1 MSFGQSAPSA
11 SPKQIA
17 YLLSLV
23 KQAGHDGFRDARGPL
38 GLTQRQAAG
47 KFSKSEAST
56 LIDLLLNGDGSGD
69 DGDEYGSRQNSDR
82 NDRSRHDSSR
92 QNGSRPDSSR
102 VGDGTTAISGE
113 RISATERLALDRAD
127 LLRGMPA
134 ELLAGELERRGWAV
148 SAP

>member
-23 KQAGHDGFRDARGPL
+23 KQAGHDGFRDSRGPL

-56 LIDLLLNGDGSGD
+56 LIDLLLNGEASDEDG
-69 DGDEYGSRQNSDR
+69 GSYNG
-82 NDRSRHDSSR
+82 RHDSGPARS
-92 QNGSRPDSSR
+92 GT
-102 VGDGTTAISGE
+102 VGNSATAISGE

-148 SAP
+148 SAPA

>member
-23 KQAGHDGFRDARGPL
+23 KQAGHDGFRDACGPL

-56 LIDLLLNGDGSGD
+56 LIDLLLNGEGKRRRRRRVRQPTDG
-69 DGDEYGSRQNSDR
+69 
-82 NDRSRHDSSR
+82 SRHDSSQHDSSGSR
-92 QNGSRPDSSR
+92 GRRNGDQRGADLPPRNGSSTGPICC
-102 VGDGTTAISGE
+102 GA
-113 RISATERLALDRAD
+113 
-127 LLRGMPA
+127 PA
-134 ELLAGELERRGWAV
+134 ELLAGELERRDGR

>member
-23 KQAGHDGFRDARGPL
+23 KQAGHDGFRDGRGPL

-56 LIDLLLNGDGSGD
+56 LIDLLLNG
-69 DGDEYGSRQNSDR
+69 EAN
-82 NDRSRHDSSR
+82 
-92 QNGSRPDSSR
+92 
-102 VGDGTTAISGE
+102 GDGGGHERGGADSGATAISGE

>member
-23 KQAGHDGFRDARGPL
+23 KQAGHDGFRDGRGPL

-56 LIDLLLNGDGSGD
+56 LIDLLLNGEASD
-69 DGDEYGSRQNSDR
+69 DHGGGG
-82 NDRSRHDSSR
+82 RHDSGTGT
-92 QNGSRPDSSR
+92 NGA
-102 VGDGTTAISGE
+102 TAISGE

-148 SAP
+148 SAPA

>member
-23 KQAGHDGFRDARGPL
+23 KQAGHDGFRDGRGPL

-56 LIDLLLNGDGSGD
+56 LIDLLLNGEASEHDGGQDSG
-69 DGDEYGSRQNSDR
+69 
-82 NDRSRHDSSR
+82 RHDGGGVER
-92 QNGSRPDSSR
+92 GA
-102 VGDGTTAISGE
+102 TAISGE

>member
-23 KQAGHDGFRDARGPL
+23 KQAGHDGFRDGRGPL

-56 LIDLLLNGDGSGD
+56 LIDLLLNGEASGD
-69 DGDEYGSRQNSDR
+69 DGGTYDR
-82 NDRSRHDSSR
+82 GRHDS
-92 QNGSRPDSSR
+92 
-102 VGDGTTAISGE
+102 GTVASGATAISGE

-134 ELLAGELERRGWAV
+134 ELLAGELERRGWGV
-148 SAP
+148 SAPA

>member
-17 YLLSLV
+17 YLLTLV
-23 KQAGHDGFRDARGPL
+23 KTAGHEGFRDGRGPL

-47 KFSKSEAST
+47 KFSRSEAST
-56 LIDLLLNGDGSGD
+56 LIDLLVNGETSGD
-69 DGDEYGSRQNSDR
+69 EGGA
-82 NDRSRHDSSR
+82 
-92 QNGSRPDSSR
+92 P
-102 VGDGTTAISGE
+102 AISGE
-113 RISATERLALDRAD
+113 RISATDRLALDRAD

>member
-56 LIDLLLNGDGSGD
+56 LIDLLLNGEGSGD
-69 DGDEYGSRQNSDR
+69 DGGAYGSRHDG
-82 NDRSRHDSSR
+82 SRHDSSR
-92 QNGSRPDSSR
+92 HDSSG
-102 VGDGTTAISGE
+102 VGGGATAISGE

-148 SAP
+148 TAP

>member
-23 KQAGHDGFRDARGPL
+23 KQAGHDGFRDGRGPL

-56 LIDLLLNGDGSGD
+56 LIDLLLNGETSDD
-69 DGDEYGSRQNSDR
+69 DGGGGGA
-82 NDRSRHDSSR
+82 
-92 QNGSRPDSSR
+92 NGAS
-102 VGDGTTAISGE
+102 AISGE

>member
-23 KQAGHDGFRDARGPL
+23 KQAGHDGFRDGRGPL

-56 LIDLLLNGDGSGD
+56 LIDLLLNGETSDGD
-69 DGDEYGSRQNSDR
+69 DGGGGGA
-82 NDRSRHDSSR
+82 
-92 QNGSRPDSSR
+92 NGAS
-102 VGDGTTAISGE
+102 AISGE

>member
-23 KQAGHDGFRDARGPL
+23 KQAGHDGFRDGRGPL

-56 LIDLLLNGDGSGD
+56 LIDLLLNGEGSG
-69 DGDEYGSRQNSDR
+69 
-82 NDRSRHDSSR
+82 
-92 QNGSRPDSSR
+92 
-102 VGDGTTAISGE
+102 VGGGATSISGE

-134 ELLAGELERRGWAV
+134 ELLAGELEQRGWAV

>member
-23 KQAGHDGFRDARGPL
+23 KQAGHDGFRDGRGPL

-56 LIDLLLNGDGSGD
+56 LIDLLLNSEASEDDAASVESGA
-69 DGDEYGSRQNSDR
+69 
-82 NDRSRHDSSR
+82 
-92 QNGSRPDSSR
+92 
-102 VGDGTTAISGE
+102 TAISGE

>member
-11 SPKQIA
+11 SPKQVA

-23 KQAGHDGFRDARGPL
+23 KQAGHDDFRDGRGPL

-56 LIDLLLNGDGSGD
+56 LIDLLLNGEASGD
-69 DGDEYGSRQNSDR
+69 DGGRYESGP
-82 NDRSRHDSSR
+82 
-92 QNGSRPDSSR
+92 NGSGNVES
-102 VGDGTTAISGE
+102 GATAISGE
-113 RISATERLALDRAD
+113 RISATERLALDRAE

-134 ELLAGELERRGWAV
+134 ELLAGELERRGWGV

>member
-23 KQAGHDGFRDARGPL
+23 KQAGHDGFRDGRGPL

-47 KFSKSEAST
+47 KFSKSEASM
-56 LIDLLLNGDGSGD
+56 LIDLLVNGEASDD
-69 DGDEYGSRQNSDR
+69 DGGRYGG
-82 NDRSRHDSSR
+82 RHDSGTVA
-92 QNGSRPDSSR
+92 N
-102 VGDGTTAISGE
+102 GTTAISGE
-113 RISATERLALDRAD
+113 RISATERLALDRAE

-134 ELLAGELERRGWAV
+134 ELLAGELERRGWGV

>member
-11 SPKQIA
+11 SAKQIA

-47 KFSKSEAST
+47 KFSKAEAST
-56 LIDLLLNGDGSGD
+56 LIDLLVNGTEGGP
-69 DGDEYGSRQNSDR
+69 DEG
-82 NDRSRHDSSR
+82 
-92 QNGSRPDSSR
+92 PPA
-102 VGDGTTAISGE
+102 AINGE
-113 RISATERLALDRAD
+113 RISATDRLALDRAD

-134 ELLAGELERRGWAV
+134 ELLAGELERRGWSV
-148 SAP
+148 TAP

>member
-23 KQAGHDGFRDARGPL
+23 KQAGHDGFRDGRGPL

-56 LIDLLLNGDGSGD
+56 LIDLLLNGEASDD
-69 DGDEYGSRQNSDR
+69 DGR
-82 NDRSRHDSSR
+82 
-92 QNGSRPDSSR
+92 
-102 VGDGTTAISGE
+102 GDAHGATTISGE
-113 RISATERLALDRAD
+113 RISATERLALDRAE

-134 ELLAGELERRGWAV
+134 ELLAGELERRGWGV

>member
-23 KQAGHDGFRDARGPL
+23 KQAGHDGFRDGRGPL

-56 LIDLLLNGDGSGD
+56 LIDLLLNGETSD
-69 DGDEYGSRQNSDR
+69 DGDAANSA
-82 NDRSRHDSSR
+82 S
-92 QNGSRPDSSR
+92 
-102 VGDGTTAISGE
+102 AISGE
-113 RISATERLALDRAD
+113 RISATERLALDRAE

>member
-1 MSFGQSAPSA
+1 MTFGQSAPTA

-23 KQAGHDGFRDARGPL
+23 KQAGHDGFRDGRGPL

-56 LIDLLLNGDGSGD
+56 LIDLLLNGEASGD
-69 DGDEYGSRQNSDR
+69 DIGGRNESGRNESGS
-82 NDRSRHDSSR
+82 
-92 QNGSRPDSSR
+92 
-102 VGDGTTAISGE
+102 TAISGE

-134 ELLAGELERRGWAV
+134 ELLAGELERRGWGV
-148 SAP
+148 SAPP

>member
-23 KQAGHDGFRDARGPL
+23 KQAGHDGFRDGRGPL

-56 LIDLLLNGDGSGD
+56 LIDLLLNGETSDGD
-69 DGDEYGSRQNSDR
+69 DGGGGA
-82 NDRSRHDSSR
+82 
-92 QNGSRPDSSR
+92 NGAS
-102 VGDGTTAISGE
+102 AISGE

-148 SAP
+148 IAP

>member
-23 KQAGHDGFRDARGPL
+23 KQAGHDGFRDGRGPL

-56 LIDLLLNGDGSGD
+56 LIDLLLNGETSDGD
-69 DGDEYGSRQNSDR
+69 DDGGGA
-82 NDRSRHDSSR
+82 
-92 QNGSRPDSSR
+92 NGAS
-102 VGDGTTAISGE
+102 AISGE